1 MQRPVAVTIVSLLL
15 CAAALYLWTVGT
27 TLLIWPGTVS
37 LMSANQLMHGLEL
50 AGPFMMLLFGTGY
63 ALVGWGMFRL
73 RNWARVIVILLI
85 VIRVAALVPK
95 ISMAELGVPIL
106 WYGLQIALQ
115 VALAWYLT
123 QAPSVMDA
131 FTQKRH
137 GSTRILTDK
146 PEK

>member
-50 AGPFMMLLFGTGY
+50 AGPFMMLLFATGY

-73 RNWARVIVILLI
+73 HNWARVIVILLI

>member
-85 VIRVAALVPK
+85 VIRVAVLVPK

>member
-15 CAAALYLWTVGT
+15 SAAALYLWTVGT

-85 VIRVAALVPK
+85 VIRVAVLVPK